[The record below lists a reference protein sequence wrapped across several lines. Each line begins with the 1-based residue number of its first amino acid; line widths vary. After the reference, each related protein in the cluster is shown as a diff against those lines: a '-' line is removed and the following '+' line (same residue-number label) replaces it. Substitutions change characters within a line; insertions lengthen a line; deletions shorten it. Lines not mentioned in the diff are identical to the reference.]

1 MTLEI
6 TSLLTTKSKTRRN
19 ARKIVVMTTGTKDEI
34 ETGNGIEMI
43 DGTEIERGTDMVI
56 DEIEEREIGGTEIV
70 ETGTGM
76 IEGRNHTLRNL

>member
-1 MTLEI
+1 
-6 TSLLTTKSKTRRN
+6 
-19 ARKIVVMTTGTKDEI
+19 
-34 ETGNGIEMI
+34 
-43 DGTEIERGTDMVI
+43 MVI

>member
-19 ARKIVVMTTGTKDEI
+19 VRKSAVMTTGTKDEI